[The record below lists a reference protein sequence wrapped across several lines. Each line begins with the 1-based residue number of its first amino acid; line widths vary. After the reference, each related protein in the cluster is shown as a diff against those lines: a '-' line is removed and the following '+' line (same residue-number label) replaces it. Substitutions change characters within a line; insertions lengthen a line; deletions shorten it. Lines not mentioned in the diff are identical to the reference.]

1 MKLVLATRNPGKVR
15 ELKELFKDI
24 DVELV
29 TIDEF
34 ESIPEVIEDGKSFR
48 ENALKKAKVI
58 ADSTGEFAIADDSGL
73 EVEYL
78 NGRPGIYS
86 SRYARE
92 GAADKENN
100 EKLLSEM
107 EGVCASERGASFC
120 CVIALIGPG
129 IEKTFKGTCCGSIAF
144 EPKGEKGFGYDSRSF
159 TSRLLIRLWQ
169 NLILKKRI
177 VSVIGQR
184 LSIGAWR
191 SLVAHLLWEQG
202 VGGSNP
208 LAPTTVALTS
218 YLELNRTL
226 PYHTTTAHLLIT

>member
-34 ESIPEVIEDGKSFR
+34 ESIPVVIEDGKSFR

-144 EPKGEKGFGYDSRSF
+144 EPKGEKGFGYDPIFYVPSINQTMAELDPEKKNSISHRAKAF
-159 TSRLLIRLWQ
+159 D
-169 NLILKKRI
+169 NLKKWLKEHI
-177 VSVIGQR
+177 DEITSV
-184 LSIGAWR
+184 
-191 SLVAHLLWEQG
+191 
-202 VGGSNP
+202 N
-208 LAPTTVALTS
+208 
-218 YLELNRTL
+218 
-226 PYHTTTAHLLIT
+226 

>member
-24 DVELV
+24 DIELV
-29 TIDEF
+29 TVDEL
-34 ESIPEVIEDGKSFR
+34 EVIPEVIEDGKSFR
-48 ENALKKAKVI
+48 ENALKKAKVV

-107 EGVCASERGASFC
+107 EGVCSSGRVASFC
-120 CVIALIGPG
+120 CVIALIGHG
-129 IEKTFKGTCCGSIAF
+129 VEKTFEGRCCGSIAF
-144 EPKGEKGFGYDSRSF
+144 EPKGEKGFGYDPIFYIPSINQTMAELDPEKKNSISHRAKAFDS
-159 TSRLLIRLWQ
+159 
-169 NLILKKRI
+169 LKKWLKEHI
-177 VSVIGQR
+177 DEITSV
-184 LSIGAWR
+184 
-191 SLVAHLLWEQG
+191 
-202 VGGSNP
+202 N
-208 LAPTTVALTS
+208 
-218 YLELNRTL
+218 
-226 PYHTTTAHLLIT
+226 

>member
-34 ESIPEVIEDGKSFR
+34 ESIPVVIEDGKSFR
-48 ENALKKAKVI
+48 ENALKKAKII

-92 GAADKENN
+92 GATDKENN
-100 EKLLSEM
+100 EKLLAEM
-107 EGVCASERGASFC
+107 EGVCSSERGASFC

-144 EPKGEKGFGYDSRSF
+144 EPKGEKGFGYDPIFYIPSINQTMAELDPEKKNSISHRARAFDS
-159 TSRLLIRLWQ
+159 
-169 NLILKKRI
+169 LKKWLYEHMSEI
-177 VSVIGQR
+177 TSV
-184 LSIGAWR
+184 
-191 SLVAHLLWEQG
+191 
-202 VGGSNP
+202 N
-208 LAPTTVALTS
+208 
-218 YLELNRTL
+218 
-226 PYHTTTAHLLIT
+226 

>member
-24 DVELV
+24 DIEVV

-34 ESIPEVIEDGKSFR
+34 EYIPEVIEDGKSFR

-86 SRYARE
+86 SRYAGE

-107 EGVCASERGASFC
+107 EGVCSSERGASFC

-129 IEKTFKGTCCGSIAF
+129 IEKTFEGTCCGSIAF
-144 EPKGEKGFGYDSRSF
+144 EPKGEKGFGYDPIFYIPSINQTMAELDPEKKNSISHRAKAFDS
-159 TSRLLIRLWQ
+159 
-169 NLILKKRI
+169 LKKWLKEHMDEI
-177 VSVIGQR
+177 ASV
-184 LSIGAWR
+184 
-191 SLVAHLLWEQG
+191 
-202 VGGSNP
+202 N
-208 LAPTTVALTS
+208 
-218 YLELNRTL
+218 
-226 PYHTTTAHLLIT
+226 